1 MEAKKMTTRIE
12 AEKETTTRPE
22 KKEASPVGTAQ
33 PVALERSGQDEPDK
47 NHSPDGVM
55 EDDSIRSRQKP
66 VWQLI
71 VITFVTLTLNVPFWI
86 YKTCSVLKKHAR
98 EAANNPDIQVSESIA
113 KYANSRPWLN
123 GLITTIPVVNFFVVA
138 TLFRD
143 IASAIPDEEN
153 FARKNSTFAGL
164 ALALAMASIWM
175 LGRLDGPAFLSFTLV
190 SVPMAIAQSWLNS
203 YWSKV
208 EQQEYRGKTTFVG
221 GGFSP
226 IELISVV
233 VGAMGLGLV
242 VLGFSLQTP

>member
-12 AEKETTTRPE
+12 AEKETTTLPGQ
-22 KKEASPVGTAQ
+22 KVAMPSGDAQ
-33 PVALERSGQDEPDK
+33 LSALERSGQDEPDK
-47 NHSPDGVM
+47 RHFPGSDM

-86 YKTCSVLKKHAR
+86 YRTCSVFKKHAR
-98 EAANNPDIQVSESIA
+98 EAANNPDIQVAESIA

-123 GLITTIPVVNFFVVA
+123 GLLMIVPIVNFFVVA

-143 IASAIPDEEN
+143 IASAIPDKET

-208 EQQEYRGKTTFVG
+208 EEQEYRGKTTFVG

-226 IELISVV
+226 IELISVI